1 MKIKSNFEF
10 NILGIENYNSSLR
23 LKNYFKYITDNAHK
37 KDGDI
42 YEFGVFRGGSLLA
55 TALLLKKIKSKKKI
69 YGFDSFGGFP
79 SYDKK
84 DHVDNFKKLFKQKK
98 INKKHFLEVLKY
110 KKFIKFLN
118 KKNNPSNISS
128 SGNFSATNIN
138 FIKKKIKLLELDNIE
153 LVKGDFKK
161 SIKKFEYVN
170 DNINV
175 FASNIDCD
183 LYDGYIES
191 LNFIWKYSKS
201 GTYIHLDEYY
211 SLKFPGAKI
220 ATDEFLKNK
229 KNSVINHISKGDDFY
244 RCYIKK

>member
-10 NILGIENYNSSLR
+10 NILGIENYNKSLR

-84 DHVDNFKKLFKQKK
+84 DHVDNFKRLFKQKK
-98 INKKHFLEVLKY
+98 ITKKHFIEVLKY

-153 LVKGDFKK
+153 LVKGNFKK
-161 SIKKFEYVN
+161 SIKKFEHTN
-170 DNINV
+170 NNINV

-183 LYDGYIES
+183 LYDGYIQS

-229 KNSVINHISKGDDFY
+229 KNNVINYISKGDDFY

>member
-128 SGNFSATNIN
+128 SGNFSATNTN
-138 FIKKKIKLLELDNIE
+138 FIKKKIQLLELDNIE

-170 DNINV
+170 NNINV

-229 KNSVINHISKGDDFY
+229 KNNVINHISKGDDFY